1 MTEAVTEET
10 IKADIRRLLARP
22 DVRRPLAR
30 LAAALPPGARACLFG
45 GAIRNLILVR
55 VHGSSPE
62 TRDLDFVIAGLPDDF
77 RLPRCLPRRER
88 VVTAMGGV
96 RWQPPDSP
104 FSFDLCRLADFVVF
118 RLFPM
123 PPTLENLLTN
133 IDFSA
138 NAVIYDPA
146 EDRLYERGC
155 LNAVYARRFDFN
167 TLRLC
172 DKLISTY
179 RILVLSHKLEFTLS
193 ERVFHYLRA
202 TADIDLLISL
212 KRALASGVGKDRARA
227 ILAYY
232 RRVRSFRDYAAY
244 CAAEASGATR
254 PETGCKNGSRA
265 SDPDASN
272 R

>member
-1 MTEAVTEET
+1 MAGTVNQEAIRDDV
-10 IKADIRRLLARP
+10 RRLLARP
-22 DVRRPLAR
+22 DVQPPLER
-30 LAAALPPGARACLFG
+30 LGAALPPGARTCLFG

-62 TRDLDFVIAGLPDDF
+62 TRDLDFVVAGLPEDF

-88 VVTAMGGV
+88 EVTEMGGV

-118 RLFPM
+118 RQFPM
-123 PPTLENLLTN
+123 PPTLENLLAN

-155 LNAVYARRFDFN
+155 IDAIYARRFDFN

-179 RILVLSHKLEFTLS
+179 RILVLSHKLGFTLS

-212 KRALASGVGKDRARA
+212 KRALAAGVGKDRAA
-227 ILAYY
+227 VLLAYY
-232 RRVRSFRDYAAY
+232 RRIRGFRNYATYVAA
-244 CAAEASGATR
+244 AAER
-254 PETGCKNGSRA
+254 PPEPTDG
-265 SDPDASN
+265 
-272 R
+272 

>member
-1 MTEAVTEET
+1 MAETVNQET
-10 IKADIRRLLARP
+10 IRADVRRLLGRP
-22 DVRRPLAR
+22 DVHPPLAR
-30 LAAALPPGARACLFG
+30 LQAALPPGARICLLG

-62 TRDLDFVIAGLPDDF
+62 TRDLDFVVAGLPEDF

-88 VVTAMGGV
+88 VITEMGGV

-123 PPTLENLLTN
+123 PPTLENLLAN

-146 EDRLYERGC
+146 ADRLYERGC
-155 LNAVYARRFDFN
+155 INAIYARRFDFN

-179 RILVLSHKLEFTLS
+179 RILVLSHKLGFTLS
-193 ERVFHYLRA
+193 ERVFYYLRA
-202 TADIDLLISL
+202 TADIDLVISL
-212 KRALASGVGKDRARA
+212 KRALAAGVGKDRAA
-227 ILAYY
+227 ALMAYY
-232 RRVRSFRDYAAY
+232 RRIRGFRDYAAY
-244 CAAEASGATR
+244 LAAAAEFPPAPAAG
-254 PETGCKNGSRA
+254 
-265 SDPDASN
+265 
-272 R
+272 

>member
-1 MTEAVTEET
+1 MDELVSEEM
-10 IKADIRRLLARP
+10 IKADVRRLLARP

-30 LAAALPPGARACLFG
+30 LASALPPGARACLFG
-45 GAIRNLILVR
+45 GAIRNLILQR

-62 TRDLDFVIAGLPDDF
+62 TRDLDFVIAGLPPAF

-88 VVTAMGGV
+88 VVTEMGGI

-104 FSFDLCRLADFVVF
+104 FSFDLCRLADFLVF

-123 PPTLENLLTN
+123 PPTLENLLAN

-146 EDRLYERGC
+146 ADRLYERGC
-155 LNAVYARRFDFN
+155 RAAIYARRFDFN

-179 RILVLSHKLEFTLS
+179 RILVLSHKLDFTLS

-202 TADIDLLISL
+202 TADIDLLITL
-212 KRALASGVGKDRARA
+212 KRALAAGVGKERAGV

-232 RRVRSFRDYAAY
+232 RRVRGFRDYAAY
-244 CAAEASGATR
+244 CAAGAGVRTAPEAG
-254 PETGCKNGSRA
+254 
-265 SDPDASN
+265 
-272 R
+272 